1 MFQTIGHKT
10 GFVQVSTFGN
20 LSSIEA
26 WCHGDNLGKYKSIS
40 AAKRAITLSHKK
52 WINKRQ
58 NDHQVYI
65 QSIVRTD

>member
-1 MFQTIGHKT
+1 MNKAQAI
-10 GFVQVSTFGN
+10 
-20 LSSIEA
+20 LSAVINRQIANGGEVIIEQPA
-26 WCHGDNLGKYKSIS
+26 AHVYESIS